1 MKTLLTSILSLGML
15 LVLLMI
21 QPPAMALSAG
31 PSLSPNVIGTM
42 SKDIKATAKNAEGK
56 LQSAMG
62 ELTGD
67 NSMKVKGEVKQG
79 QAAAMSTTSDLKR
92 GAKKAARQL
101 SDAADR
107 AADKL
112 S

>member
-1 MKTLLTSILSLGML
+1 MLSLGML
-15 LVLLMI
+15 LVLLMV
-21 QPPAMALSAG
+21 QSPAMADSAG
-31 PSLSPNVIGTM
+31 TSPSPYVIGTM

-92 GAKKAARQL
+92 GAQKAARKL
-101 SDAADR
+101 SDATDR

>member
-1 MKTLLTSILSLGML
+1 MLSVGML
-15 LVLLMI
+15 LVLLMV

-31 PSLSPNVIGTM
+31 TSQVPNAIGTM
-42 SKDIKATAKNAEGK
+42 SQDITATAKNAEGK

-79 QAAAMSTTSDLKR
+79 QAAAMSATSDLKR

-101 SDAADR
+101 SDASDR

>member
-1 MKTLLTSILSLGML
+1 MKTLLTSMLSLGML
-15 LVLLMI
+15 LVLLMV

-31 PSLSPNVIGTM
+31 PSLTPTAIGTM
-42 SKDIKATAKNAEGK
+42 TKDIKATAKNAEGK

-67 NSMKVKGEVKQG
+67 NTMKIKGEVKQG
-79 QAAAMSTTSDLKR
+79 QAAAMNATADLKR
-92 GAKKAARQL
+92 GAKKVARNL
-101 SDAADR
+101 SDATDR

>member
-1 MKTLLTSILSLGML
+1 MLSLGTL
-15 LVLLMI
+15 LLLLMV

-31 PSLSPNVIGTM
+31 PSLSPMLIGTM

-67 NSMKVKGEVKQG
+67 NSMKVKGEVKQS
-79 QAAAMSTTSDLKR
+79 QAAAMSTTADLKR
-92 GAKKAARQL
+92 GAQKAARKL